1 MAKSKLMLGTVQFG
15 IEYGINNKDG
25 VPSIKEVF
33 EILDFAYNNG
43 VRFLDTAE
51 AYGDS
56 QSVIGKFHLQN
67 NNKFKIVTKF
77 SPLRKDLPNNIKE
90 RVLKNLNTL
99 NISSLYCYMFHS
111 FLDYKKYFNVF
122 KYDLLHLKK
131 VNKIEKIGVSLHSN
145 EDLVEVLNDENIDI
159 IQIPFNL
166 FDNSNQREYYLKLA
180 KKRGI
185 EIHTRSV
192 FLQGLFFKEIKK
204 LSGNL
209 VYFKEYLKI
218 LNRIVKKD
226 QINSVALNYA
236 YSKNFIDYV
245 LIGVDNLNHLKSNLN
260 LVDCSVEKEIISKID
275 KIKVEN
281 NFMLNPVNWI
291 K

>member
-166 FDNSNQREYYLKLA
+166 LDNSNQREYYLKLA

-218 LNRIVKKD
+218 LKRIVKKD
-226 QINSVALNYA
+226 QINAVALNYA

-245 LIGVDNLNHLKSNLN
+245 LIGVDNLDHLKSNLN

-275 KIKVEN
+275 KIKIEN